1 METHPSFEPWGILIE
16 RNGSL
21 VAAAILTRYRNHGV
35 WSIGKPGGVNDPVHF
50 CALDDEAAVQLAQA
64 IYETVQSFGESWYLE
79 VTDLPY
85 PDPVANHLQ
94 ATCPYSQ
101 TLLTSPIP
109 CLRFAP
115 GRSLNNYLSSNTRS
129 AVAKARNRI
138 KREGIVMTKNWS
150 RDFEQ
155 IQETLGQVLDIYRRR
170 DHQMFGQSLIDNP
183 EAERFFLMFVT
194 GHAKQNL
201 IDLLTIHLDG
211 QLAAFA
217 VCLLDNDEHWVLVN
231 KASPAWLRFSPGT
244 IANAEVVAHAFE
256 ATDSHGVNWGGA
268 PQRYKL
274 SGEVTLMP
282 RQTLFIWSSMR
293 VKLFL
298 NSCRHLTRLFN
309 KGAFFAKKLFSVKF
323 L

>member
-1 METHPSFEPWGILIE
+1 
-16 RNGSL
+16 
-21 VAAAILTRYRNHGV
+21 
-35 WSIGKPGGVNDPVHF
+35 
-50 CALDDEAAVQLAQA
+50 
-64 IYETVQSFGESWYLE
+64 
-79 VTDLPY
+79 
-85 PDPVANHLQ
+85 
-94 ATCPYSQ
+94 
-101 TLLTSPIP
+101 
-109 CLRFAP
+109 LRFAP

-138 KREGIVMTKNWS
+138 KREGVVMTKNWS

-155 IQETLGQVLDIYRRR
+155 IQATLGQVLDIYRRR
-170 DHQMFGQSLIDNP
+170 DHQMFGQSLIDDP

-194 GHAKQNL
+194 EHAKQNL

-256 ATDSHGVNWGGA
+256 AADSHGVNWGGA

-274 SGEVTLMP
+274 SGEVTLIP
-282 RQTLFIWSSMR
+282 RQTLFLWSSWR
-293 VKLFL
+293 VKLLL
-298 NSCRHLTRLFN
+298 NICRNWTRLS
-309 KGAFFAKKLFSVKF
+309 KKCTFFAKRLLNEKL